1 MACKKGKEGE
11 FSPALTV
18 PGSLTVMEEMLVA
31 VAWGCVCRPG
41 YLQGRIAIS
50 LKN

>member
-18 PGSLTVMEEMLVA
+18 PASLTMIEEMLVA
-31 VAWGCVCRPG
+31 VAWGSVYRPW
-41 YLQGRIAIS
+41 YLQSRTAI
-50 LKN
+50 